1 MPHPKI
7 LLWLLLLA
15 TLLLST
21 GLSSRVEA
29 QAPAPAV
36 VYEQIDHPLRNDP
49 KGVQKLLN
57 QVRAIFSRE
66 ESPGKIL
73 PADQAAFDQFT
84 QLKIAELTWPE
95 NWIPSQPSTPNPPTL
110 ASSANNL
117 SRRRIELKVQFLQ
130 SSFNKQG
137 INLEFH
143 DKLNAKLLELASKVA
158 LNDKHHPLARY
169 NAMIFV
175 GGLDR
180 KERGEGNPVP
190 QPLAEA
196 LVVLLDIAKDSK
208 HPVYLRA
215 VALDGIQRH
224 CETEIP
230 TNGRPVTV
238 QALLGIAKSP
248 EGSTA
253 AGPAWLRKRS
263 VQCLGIMADRG
274 ANEANK
280 PEVVEVAVALLRDSA
295 ASINARCEA
304 AYAIG
309 SIDKG
314 ALTQS
319 KSAEIITHCGEL
331 LKAIGEFCSDP
342 ARSKPTFGD
351 VRWYLTA
358 VRTALVGTTLPKTA
372 EGGLAPNPAKGGLIA
387 ATTPAPDKDA
397 GIKLQ
402 QTIEQIFPKGTTPGF
417 EDKFLDDASL
427 QKFLQLASGMDEWL
441 KARPRPAV
449 VAGT

>member
-1 MPHPKI
+1 MPHVKI
-7 LLWLLLLA
+7 LAWRLLLA
-15 TLLLST
+15 TLLLSA
-21 GLSSRVEA
+21 GLSPRVEA

-36 VYEQIDHPLRNDP
+36 VYEQIDHPLRNDS

-57 QVRAIFSRE
+57 QVRQIFSRE

-73 PADQAAFDQFT
+73 PTDQTAFDQFA

-95 NWIPSQPSTPNPPTL
+95 NWVPSQPSTTNPPPL
-110 ASSANNL
+110 AVSANNL

-130 SSFNKQG
+130 SSFNKAG

-143 DKLNAKLLELASKVA
+143 DKLNAKLLELAAKVA

-169 NAMIFV
+169 NALIIV

-180 KERGEGNPVP
+180 RERGENPIP

-196 LVVLLDIAKDSK
+196 LVVLLDVAKDPK
-208 HPVYLRA
+208 QPVYLRSA
-215 VALDGIQRH
+215 ALDGIQRH

-230 TNGRPVTV
+230 TNGRPVAV

-248 EGSTA
+248 EGSSA

-263 VQCLGIMADRG
+263 VQCLGILADRG
-274 ANEANK
+274 ASEANK

-319 KSAEIITHCGEL
+319 KSAEVITHSGEL

-342 ARSKPTFGD
+342 ARSKPTNGD

-358 VRTALVGTTLPKTA
+358 VRTALVGTTLPKTP
-372 EGGLAPNPAKGGLIA
+372 EGVLAPNPAKGGLIA
-387 ATTPAPDKDA
+387 ATSPAAEKDA
-397 GIKLQ
+397 GVKLQ
-402 QTIEQIFPKGTTPGF
+402 QTIEQIFPKGSALGF
-417 EDKFLDDASL
+417 EEKFIDDPQV
-427 QKFLQLASGMDEWL
+427 QKFLQLASGMDAWL
-441 KARPRPAV
+441 NTRPRPAV